1 MINLNGDICRQ
12 LTNIYGV
19 YFKPK
24 YKKEIKERL
33 IFISN
38 SLLRNITLDQLNS
51 FSDLFEINKN
61 KITILKEKFLI
72 INRDEIL
79 NSFNTIWLDNNKL
92 IYKST
97 LKEGMYFRGEILIQI
112 LEEIK
117 DFLKN
122 NNITYENIKSQ
133 TGIQSYKN
141 HLFIFEKKA
150 NEVIFKYNQKFKFR
164 LLKSDVLNLSIKFD
178 NYFLDKINKNDYI
191 KNFDFLNKNSDDIIN
206 SFNFIE
212 GHYKFEVFDILVYKL
227 LKEKLKELENYF
239 L

>member
-1 MINLNGDICRQ
+1 
-12 LTNIYGV
+12 
-19 YFKPK
+19 
-24 YKKEIKERL
+24 
-33 IFISN
+33 
-38 SLLRNITLDQLNS
+38 
-51 FSDLFEINKN
+51 
-61 KITILKEKFLI
+61 
-72 INRDEIL
+72 
-79 NSFNTIWLDNNKL
+79 
-92 IYKST
+92 
-97 LKEGMYFRGEILIQI
+97 MYFRGEILIQI

-212 GHYKFEVFDILVYKL
+212 GHYKFEVFDI
-227 LKEKLKELENYF
+227 
-239 L
+239 